1 LMDNGVVP
9 GDTNEGAIR
18 FRANLN
24 AYARNADGTLPPTS
38 KTVDDRDEDIKYTMY
53 NDDAANRHYLVRYDA
68 ILGKIDPREG
78 TTVLANRLDSFRLQY
93 FNSAGTELDV
103 VTTPSIVATAW
114 KVRITVGVI
123 LPAEGQPGSPGY
135 QPQSTIDLV
144 SDVVLRNSSQITF

>member
-1 LMDNGVVP
+1 
-9 GDTNEGAIR
+9 
-18 FRANLN
+18 
-24 AYARNADGTLPPTS
+24 
-38 KTVDDRDEDIKYTMY
+38 MY

-68 ILGKIDPREG
+68 ILGAVDQREG

-103 VTTPSIVATAW
+103 TANPNAVISAW

-135 QPQSTIDLV
+135 QPESTIDLV